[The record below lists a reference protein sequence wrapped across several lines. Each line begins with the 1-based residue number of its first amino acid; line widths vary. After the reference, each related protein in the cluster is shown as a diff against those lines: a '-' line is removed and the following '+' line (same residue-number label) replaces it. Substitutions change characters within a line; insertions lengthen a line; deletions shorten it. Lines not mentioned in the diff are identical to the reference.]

1 MPRGRCIE
9 HGLAIG
15 PDGGCVLCRRE
26 RGPDSK
32 PKSTPRPV
40 AMERGPDAEPS
51 SQPIGVPPSS
61 LSPAVIRSRPPSAT
75 PPKPI
80 VIPSLAPEADA
91 VFVSIPPV
99 ALAFLVIVAVAGG
112 AFVWSRMGRG
122 VSLFPNVSAP
132 AAASATAPV
141 GKAEVVQPVA
151 RRLSVTMYSGSQC
164 ADCEAARK
172 YMNEA
177 GIAFVEWD
185 VDQNAEARAKYEAL
199 GAGHVLPAFDVG
211 GTVVTGFRAAGLE
224 EALRR
229 GEK

>member
-1 MPRGRCIE
+1 M
-9 HGLAIG
+9 
-15 PDGGCVLCRRE
+15 LCRRE
-26 RGPDSK
+26 RGPDSR
-32 PKSTPRPV
+32 PRSTPR
-40 AMERGPDAEPS
+40 AATLERGTDAGPS
-51 SQPIGVPPSS
+51 SQSAGAPPSS
-61 LSPAVIRSRPPSAT
+61 LSPAVIRSQPPAAA
-75 PPKPI
+75 PPKPL
-80 VIPSLAPEADA
+80 VIPSLAPEADDP
-91 VFVSIPPV
+91 VVVSIPPV
-99 ALAFLVIVAVAGG
+99 AMELIAVVAIAGG

-132 AAASATAPV
+132 AASVAAAPA
-141 GKAEVVQPVA
+141 GKVEIVRPTP
-151 RRLSVTMYSGSQC
+151 RRLVSVTMYSGSQC

-185 VDQNAEARAKYEAL
+185 VDRNAEARAKYDEL